1 MSADVLDDEEL
12 ARAEALHALGVLDT
26 PPESRYDQVVQLAES
41 VFDVPM
47 AAVNLVDTDRQWT
60 KAQVGLNGLEDVPL
74 IHSMC
79 RYTVQQS
86 DVFIVPDT
94 AADDRFRDNR
104 FVREPPH
111 IRFYAGHPLRAP
123 GGERVGSLCLFDTR
137 PRQLGP
143 AQQRIL
149 RQMAGW
155 LEKELSFHRELE
167 RAGRIQQLLM
177 PRLPPELHGY
187 QLAGRCT
194 PTHRIGGD
202 FYDWHLVDERL
213 QLHVADVMGKG
224 VPAALIAAA
233 GRAAL
238 RGASQF
244 DDQQQA
250 MERAAS
256 VLEEQLED
264 TATFI
269 TAFSAR
275 LDPVTGNL
283 VYVDAGHGL
292 AVVFDAAG
300 GHRRLQPSGPP
311 LGILPGTTWEA
322 HSTVLAPGE
331 TLLVVSDGFLDFF
344 ADLDSA
350 ITRAAEV
357 VHEAVSAHRI
367 VERFTAYARTH
378 PHPDDVTVVALHRE
392 PA

>member
-1 MSADVLDDEEL
+1 MSAEVLDDEEL

-26 PPESRYDQVVQLAES
+26 PPESRYDQVVQLAET

-47 AAVNLVDTDRQWT
+47 AAVNFVDTDRQWT
-60 KAQVGLNGLEDVPL
+60 KAQIGLNGLEDVPL
-74 IHSMC
+74 VHSMC

-86 DVFIVPDT
+86 DTFIVPDT
-94 AADDRFRDNR
+94 AADDRFHDNR
-104 FVREPPH
+104 FVRQPPH
-111 IRFYAGHPLRAP
+111 IRFYAGHPLCAP
-123 GGERVGSLCLFDTR
+123 GGERVGSLCLFDTQ
-137 PRQLGP
+137 PRHLSP

-155 LEKELSFHRELE
+155 LEKELIFHRELE
-167 RAGRIQQLLM
+167 RAGQIQQLLM
-177 PRLPPELHGY
+177 PRLPPRLPGY

-194 PTHRIGGD
+194 PTHQIGGD
-202 FYDWHLVDERL
+202 FYDWHLVDEAL

-224 VPAALIAAA
+224 VPAALIAAS

-238 RGASQF
+238 RGASQHNG
-244 DDQQQA
+244 QEQA
-250 MERAAS
+250 IARAAA

-275 LDPVTGNL
+275 LDPVTGKL

-292 AVVFDAAG
+292 AAVFDTAG
-300 GHRRLQPSGPP
+300 GHRRLKPSGPP
-311 LGILPGTTWEA
+311 LGVLPGTTWKA
-322 HSTVLAPGE
+322 HTTTLAPGE

-350 ITRAAEV
+350 IAQAAEV
-357 VHEAVSAHRI
+357 VHEAVTAEQI
-367 VERFTAYARTH
+367 VEHFTSYAQTH
-378 PHPDDVTVVALHRE
+378 AHTDDITVVALHRE

>member
-1 MSADVLDDEEL
+1 MSAEVLDDEEI

-86 DVFIVPDT
+86 GIFIVPDT
-94 AADDRFRDNR
+94 TADKRFQDNR

-123 GGERVGSLCLFDTR
+123 GGERVGSLCLFDTH
-137 PRQLGP
+137 PRQLSP
-143 AQQRIL
+143 TQQRIL
-149 RQMAGW
+149 RQMARW
-155 LEKELSFHRELE
+155 LEKELTFHRELE
-167 RAGRIQQLLM
+167 RAGQIQQLLM
-177 PRLPPELHGY
+177 PRLPPRLHGY

-194 PTHRIGGD
+194 PSHDIGGD
-202 FYDWHLVDERL
+202 FYDWHLVGEAL

-224 VPAALIAAA
+224 VPAALIAAS
-233 GRAAL
+233 GRTAL

-244 DDQQQA
+244 NDQQQA
-250 MERAAS
+250 IARAAA
-256 VLEEQLED
+256 VLQEQLED

-275 LDPVTGNL
+275 LDPVTGVL
-283 VYVDAGHGL
+283 VYIDAGHGL
-292 AVVFDAAG
+292 AVVFDTAG
-300 GHRRLQPSGPP
+300 GHRRLEPSGPP
-311 LGILPGTTWEA
+311 LGLLPGMTWKAHTT
-322 HSTVLAPGE
+322 TLAPGE

-350 ITRAAEV
+350 ILQAADV
-357 VHEAVSAHRI
+357 VHEAVTAHQI
-367 VERFTAYARTH
+367 VERFTAYAQAHAHT
-378 PHPDDVTVVALHRE
+378 DDVTVVALHRE
-392 PA
+392 PS

>member
-1 MSADVLDDEEL
+1 MSAEVLDDEEI

-41 VFDVPM
+41 VFEVPM

-86 DVFIVPDT
+86 DIFIVPDT
-94 AADDRFRDNR
+94 AADNRFRDNQ

-123 GGERVGSLCLFDTR
+123 GGERVGSLCLFDTH
-137 PRQLGP
+137 PRDLSP

-155 LEKELSFHRELE
+155 LEKELTFHRELE
-167 RAGRIQQLLM
+167 RAGQIQQMLM
-177 PRLPPELHGY
+177 PRLPPKLPGY

-194 PTHRIGGD
+194 PTRHIGGD
-202 FYDWHLVDERL
+202 FYDWHLVGGAL
-213 QLHVADVMGKG
+213 QLHVADVMDKD
-224 VPAALIAAA
+224 VPAALIAAS

-238 RGASQF
+238 RGAAQYN
-244 DDQQQA
+244 DQQQA
-250 MERAAS
+250 VARAAA

-275 LDPVTGNL
+275 LDPATGNL

-292 AVVFDAAG
+292 AVVFGTAG
-300 GHRRLQPSGPP
+300 GHRRLKPSGPP
-311 LGILPGTTWEA
+311 LGVLPGTTW
-322 HSTVLAPGE
+322 STHTTTLAPGE

-344 ADLDSA
+344 TDLDSA
-350 ITRAAEV
+350 IVRAADV
-357 VHEAVSAHRI
+357 VHEAVTAEQI
-367 VERFTAYARTH
+367 VERFTAYARARAHT
-378 PHPDDVTVVALHRE
+378 DDVTVVALHRE